1 MSDKF
6 SSASGTISTELTER
20 DFMKC
25 TSLNLTMIL
34 YICCIIIICS
44 LLVLCVNS
52 ISMSALKVDDNI
64 TYEDPFYT
72 KGMMCDNDKCE
83 CNKYKYQEDNEYQE
97 DFGNDDELLEIRNY
111 IRIPLLA
118 PFDEFKNPT
127 NLFFGQVNRYTLADS
142 YRLEIFCNLLVL
154 DGNMFDVAKRGTI
167 NQKYTVY
174 LVNDKTNKKLLLGP
188 LYKDGDGIYKMKI
201 NFKENI
207 KELLSYNKIIIVYSL
222 DNQEQILLEGFFK

>member
-1 MSDKF
+1 
-6 SSASGTISTELTER
+6 
-20 DFMKC
+20 
-25 TSLNLTMIL
+25 
-34 YICCIIIICS
+34 
-44 LLVLCVNS
+44 
-52 ISMSALKVDDNI
+52 MSALKVDDNI

-72 KGMMCDNDKCE
+72 KGYPSMTCDNDKCE
-83 CNKYKYQEDNEYQE
+83 CNKYKNEYQE
-97 DFGNDDELLEIRNY
+97 DFGNDDGALELANY

-154 DGNMFDVAKRGTI
+154 DGNMFDVAQRGTI
-167 NQKYTVY
+167 NQKYIVY
-174 LVNDKTNKKLLLGP
+174 LVNDKNNKKLPLGP

-207 KELLSYNKIIIVYSL
+207 KELLSYNKIIIAYSL
-222 DNQEQILLEGFFK
+222 DNQEQILLEGLFK